1 MLPIKFFAPKKS
13 APHPLGDN
21 LARAMMGTVYVPPE
35 FHDGEPLGR
44 TNLHYGILH
53 GGTEHQER
61 CKREDKLYVHV
72 DHGFWGR
79 TNDLGAKKGWFRFQ
93 LLSQA
98 SWMMRPPIPA
108 DHERLKAIKDRKLV
122 DLQPRRKTGTRIFY
136 QPPSP
141 FMREHWKLGP
151 DFDGDALAHL
161 RKQYPGLP
169 VTVYEK
175 GGNLAKALADCRLF
189 VSFNSTAGYR
199 ALELGIDAV
208 MTSPMTL
215 WPYESMDLSDQD
227 FADRREVM
235 FAYMAGRCFEW
246 GELEDGTAIF
256 HMGRNGEIP

>member
-1 MLPIKFFAPKKS
+1 MSSKKPWLKNLTKVNPELPSYLDDDPLRNAAYEGYGVTRPPDKGPVPTVTRLQHDWCWLGKFF
-13 APHPLGDN
+13 HRNGDDVV
-21 LARAMMGTVYVPPE
+21 AGVSEGDDTVYYA
-35 FHDGEPLGR
+35 GR
-44 TNLHYGILH
+44 VSGPGTNWTTSN
-53 GGTEHQER
+53 GTR
-61 CKREDKLYVHV
+61 VLRV
-72 DHGFWGR
+72 DV
-79 TNDLGAKKGWFRFQ
+79 
-93 LLSQA
+93 
-98 SWMMRPPIPA
+98 
-108 DHERLKAIKDRKLV
+108 RKLV

-141 FMREHWKLGP
+141 FMHEHWKLGP

-215 WPYESMDLSDQD
+215 WPYESMDLSDKD